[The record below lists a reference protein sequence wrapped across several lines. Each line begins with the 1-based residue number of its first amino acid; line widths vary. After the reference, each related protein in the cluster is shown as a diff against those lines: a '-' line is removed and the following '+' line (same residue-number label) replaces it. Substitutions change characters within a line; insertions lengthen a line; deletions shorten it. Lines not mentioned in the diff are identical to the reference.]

1 MNTTS
6 PISVS
11 PVSPA
16 NPPSSNALPA
26 PALVSDAPPVSS
38 QAEQPSPGVSWWKV
52 FGTTFIT
59 IFLAEMGDK
68 TQVATLLITAES
80 HSPWL
85 VFTGAAVALICTSLI
100 GVLLGRWL
108 SSRLSARTLDIAA
121 GLTLAAISLGLLWD
135 VVHH

>member
-6 PISVS
+6 PISAS

-16 NPPSSNALPA
+16 KVPSSNAPSA

-38 QAEQPSPGVSWWKV
+38 QAEQPSSGVSWWKV

-85 VFTGAAVALICTSLI
+85 VFMGAAVALICTSLI